1 MKGIIL
7 AGGFGT
13 RLHPST
19 IGVSKQL
26 LPIYDKPLI
35 YYPLSTLMSAGI
47 KDILVITSKEDEHIF
62 NKLLGNGE
70 ELGISLSFATQDY
83 PNGIAQAFLIGE
95 EFINDNSVTMI
106 LGDNLFHGSNLHSK
120 LSVKE
125 GRKFEGA
132 RIFAYKVPDPS
143 RYGVVEFNR
152 NLDILSIEEK
162 PKDPKSNHA
171 VTGLYVY
178 DNKVSSLVKKL
189 KPSSRGELEITD
201 LNQLYLEESRLED
214 CLLDSGDAWLDAGT
228 PDSMLEA
235 SHFVQT
241 IQKRQLQQIGC
252 PEEIALKK
260 GYITKEEFED
270 LAEKSPLNNY
280 GNYLRVLAKDNN
292 VNS

>member
-125 GRKFEGA
+125 GKKFEGA

-162 PKDPKSNHA
+162 PSNPKSNYA

-178 DNKVSSLVKKL
+178 DNSVIEKAKSL
-189 KPSSRGELEITD
+189 KPSARGELEISD
-201 LNQLYLEESRLED
+201 INQSYLEESKLEV
-214 CLLDSGDAWLDAGT
+214 LILDEGNTWFDAGT
-228 PDSMLEA
+228 ADSLILA
-235 SHFVQT
+235 SQFVQSV
-241 IQKRQLQQIGC
+241 QKRQSTMVGC
-252 PEEIALKK
+252 PEETALKNK
-260 GYITKEEFED
+260 LISKKEFMKIVNECS
-270 LAEKSPLNNY
+270 KSNY
-280 GNYLRVLAKDNN
+280 GLRLRKAIDPN
-292 VNS
+292 

>member
-47 KDILVITSKEDEHIF
+47 QDILVITSKEDEHIF

-95 EFINDNSVTMI
+95 EFINNNSVTMI

-125 GRKFEGA
+125 GEKFEGA

-162 PKDPKSNHA
+162 PKNPKSNHA

-178 DNKVSSLVKKL
+178 DDKVSGLVKKL

-201 LNQLYLEESRLED
+201 LNQLYLEESRLEV

-252 PEEIALKK
+252 PEEIALRK
-260 GYITKEEFED
+260 GYITKEEFKD

-280 GNYLRVLAKDNN
+280 GDYLRILAKDNN